1 VYLKKTLL
9 GRRQFL
15 TIAGATSALAVTT
28 GVAKAAGKAAA
39 AGCNEGSGQTIKG
52 VVMERPVHT
61 PVIMQSMREMMAAG
75 ATVAGAPLGGF
86 DNPPKA
92 TPGVY
97 IGDGKYL
104 PAESKADVVSGGKI
118 GNALASGMKI
128 SAQSADL
135 GGVYVKGLGSEYTLA
150 DAKIDL
156 SGDGG
161 MGLGGANSG
170 ASADDYATLTL
181 RNCTITTSGKNRNAT
196 SVQNH
201 GVLKVYNST
210 LTAHGVPFTPDITST
225 DQKKQLEI
233 DGNSRAHVTLSNS
246 YSYFYYST
254 IISEGWAALS
264 TDGADGFVYLEAN
277 DCTVK
282 TLKSGYGTYADGMC
296 HNVINRCD
304 FDVASMAAII
314 ADESD
319 VTFTD
324 TKAKCGSYFALMH
337 AIAGQTN
344 VAATLKVT
352 GGEITSK
359 KAAVLVKSANVNISF
374 DGSKIV
380 SEKGVLLESCVS
392 VDPGAA
398 KLAHPKGQKV
408 YGIHATFKN
417 MDVAGDIVHTAD
429 KENRDMTV
437 YLESTTLKGAIKDA
451 YLSMN
456 RLSKWIATADSNVTI
471 VGDVDVSQIDAPA
484 GVTITA
490 AGSVSGKYKLAS
502 CGTLILQ
509 AS

>member
-1 VYLKKTLL
+1 VDSTKKL
-9 GRRQFL
+9 GRRHFL

-28 GVAKAAGKAAA
+28 GAAKAAGKAAA
-39 AGCNEGSGQTIKG
+39 AGCNEGAGQTIKG
-52 VVMERPVHT
+52 VVVEKPVHT
-61 PVIMQSMREMMAAG
+61 PVIMRSMREMMAKGEA
-75 ATVAGAPLGGF
+75 VAGAPVGGF
-86 DNPPKA
+86 SSPPKA

-97 IGDGKYL
+97 VGDGKYL
-104 PAESKADVVSGGKI
+104 LASSKADVVSEGKV
-118 GNALASGMKI
+118 GDTLASGVKI
-128 SAQSADL
+128 SAQRAGV
-135 GGVYVKGLGSEYTLA
+135 GGVYIKGIGSEYILA

-156 SGDGG
+156 SGDAG

-170 ASADDYATLTL
+170 AAADDYATLIL

-201 GVLKVYNST
+201 GVLKVYNCT
-210 LTAHGVPFTPDITST
+210 LTANGVPFTPDTTST

-264 TDGADGFVYLEAN
+264 TDAADGFVYLEAN
-277 DCTVK
+277 DCTVR

-296 HNVINRCD
+296 HNVINRSD

-314 ADESD
+314 ADEAD
-319 VTFTD
+319 VTFND
-324 TKAKCGSYFALMH
+324 TKAKCGSYFALVH
-337 AIAGQTN
+337 AIAGQSN
-344 VAATLKVT
+344 VAATLKVK
-352 GGEITSK
+352 GGEIATK
-359 KAAVLVKSANVNISF
+359 KAAVLVKSANSNISF

-380 SEKGVLLESCVS
+380 SEKGVLIESCVS

-398 KLAHPKGQKV
+398 KLAHPAKSEKV

-437 YLESTTLKGAIKDA
+437 YLESTTLRGVIKDA

-456 RLSKWIATADSNVTI
+456 RLSKWIATADSNVI
-471 VGDVDVSQIDAPA
+471 IIGDVDVSQIDAPA

-490 AGSVSGKYKLAS
+490 VASVSGKCKLAS